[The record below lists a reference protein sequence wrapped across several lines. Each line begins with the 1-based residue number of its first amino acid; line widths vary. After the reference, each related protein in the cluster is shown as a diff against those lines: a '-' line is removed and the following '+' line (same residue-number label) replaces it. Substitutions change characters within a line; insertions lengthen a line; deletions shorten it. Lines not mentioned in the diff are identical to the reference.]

1 MENEEEV
8 EAQIMKSQSV
18 TCGYAACKNRLT
30 YNRFRL
36 LRLAKSDDDVGM
48 RNSILFAAKREKK
61 TRSKVR
67 FTILMASWWRQ
78 GESESFGQ

>member
-1 MENEEEV
+1 
-8 EAQIMKSQSV
+8 MKSQSV

-61 TRSKVR
+61 LDRK
-67 FTILMASWWRQ
+67 
-78 GESESFGQ
+78 